1 MFTFGHWT
9 FMARNRKKFNM
20 SVILNNNSG
29 LLKRITIE
37 TEADPKAIARKKQ

>member
-1 MFTFGHWT
+1 MFAFGHWT
-9 FMARNRKKFNM
+9 FDEKSKKFNM

-37 TEADPKAIARKKQ
+37 TEAARKAIARKKQ